1 MRDVILKVKNK
12 SSRVFVVDGTRTPFL
27 KAKGVGP
34 MSASDLAVQAGT
46 ALFNRLPIQANQV
59 DEVIIGAAMPGPD
72 EANIARIIAMRLG
85 CGDKV
90 PAFTVMRNCAS
101 GMQAIDTGA
110 QNIAMGHAQM
120 VVVGGTEAMSR
131 APILY
136 DLAMA
141 NWLANWMTA
150 KGFAGKAKMIAAF
163 RPNFLLPIIGL
174 LRGLTDPLI
183 GMNMGQ
189 TAEEL
194 AYRFGIDR
202 LTMDEF
208 AYKSHHALAKAYAEG
223 LMSEV
228 TPIVDARGQVYT
240 QDTGLRADVTLE
252 GLAKLRPVFDKK
264 FGQVTAGNSSQ
275 VTDGA
280 CMLLLASEAAIK
292 AYKLPVLGEIID
304 CDWQALDP
312 KYMGLGPAHAV
323 ASLLAKHDMNF
334 NDIDILEINEAFAV
348 QVLACL
354 EAWNDSNYCQEA
366 LGLKNALGAF
376 DLKKLNAEGGAI
388 AAGHPIGASGARIV
402 LHVLNMLKKKN
413 LKRGIATLCIGGGQG
428 GAMLLET
435 GE

>member
-1 MRDVILKVKNK
+1 MKLKNN

-34 MSASDLAVQAGT
+34 FSASDLAVQAGS
-46 ALFNRLPIQANQV
+46 ALFNRLPIEANQV

-101 GMQAIDTGA
+101 GLQAIDTGA
-110 QNIAMGHAQM
+110 QNIAMGRSQL
-120 VVVGGTEAMSR
+120 VLVGGTEAMSR
-131 APILY
+131 APVLY
-136 DLAMA
+136 DLAMV
-141 NWLANWMTA
+141 NWLSRWMTA
-150 KGFAGKAKMIAAF
+150 KGFAGKAKTIAAF
-163 RPNFLLPIIGL
+163 RPHLLIPIIGL

-202 LTMDEF
+202 LAMDKF
-208 AYKSHHALAKAYAEG
+208 AFNSHHALAKAYVEG
-223 LMSEV
+223 LMTEV
-228 TPIVDARGQVYT
+228 TPIVDARGQVYH

-252 GLAKLRPVFDKK
+252 GLAKLKPVFDKK

-280 CMLLLASEAAIK
+280 CVMLLASEAAVK
-292 AYKLPVLGEIID
+292 LHQLPVLGEIMD
-304 CDWQALDP
+304 CNWQALDP

-323 ASLLAKHDMNF
+323 ASLLAKHDFNF
-334 NDIDILEINEAFAV
+334 KHIDILEINEAFAV

-354 EAWNDSNYCQEA
+354 EAWNNTNYCQDA
-366 LGLKNALGAF
+366 LGMKKALGAF
-376 DLKKLNAEGGAI
+376 DVEKLNAEGGAI
-388 AAGHPIGASGARIV
+388 ATGHPIGASGARIV
-402 LHVLNMLKKKN
+402 LHVLNMLKKKK

>member
-1 MRDVILKVKNK
+1 MKQKNNNTSK
-12 SSRVFVVDGTRTPFL
+12 VFVVDGTRTPFL

-34 MSASDLAVQAGT
+34 FSASDLAVQAGT
-46 ALFNRLPIQANQV
+46 TLFNRLPIKASHV

-110 QNIAMGHAQM
+110 QNIAMGRSQL
-120 VVVGGTEAMSR
+120 VLVGGTEAMSR

-141 NWLANWMTA
+141 NWLANWMSA
-150 KGFAGKAKMIAAF
+150 KGFMGKAKTFAAF
-163 RPNFLLPIIGL
+163 RPNFLVPIFGL

-202 LTMDEF
+202 LAMDKF
-208 AYKSHHALAKAYAEG
+208 SYKSHHALAKAYADG
-223 LMSEV
+223 LMTEI
-228 TPIVDARGQVYT
+228 TPIVDGKGRVYKE
-240 QDTGLRADVTLE
+240 DTGLRADVTLE
-252 GLAKLRPVFDKK
+252 GLAKLKPVFDKK

-275 VTDGA
+275 VSDGA
-280 CMLLLASEAAIK
+280 CMLLLASEQAVND
-292 AYKLPVLGEIID
+292 YGLPVLGEIID
-304 CDWQALDP
+304 CNWQALDP
-312 KYMGLGPAHAV
+312 KYMGLGPAHAL
-323 ASLLAKHDMNF
+323 ASLLTKHNF
-334 NDIDILEINEAFAV
+334 DFKDIDILEINEAFAV

-354 EAWNDSNYCQEA
+354 EALNDSIYCQKA
-366 LGLKNALGAF
+366 LGLKKAFGAF
-376 DLKKLNAEGGAI
+376 DLDKLNAEGGAI

-402 LHVLNMLKKKN
+402 LHVLEMLKRKK